1 MNYYYVSLYILVCFI
16 IFLFLFM
23 PYKLFNFLFEKVYNG
38 ITDYNDPK
46 FTGGYYF
53 IFNPLRHL
61 KNIF

>member
-1 MNYYYVSLYILVCFI
+1 MPNE
-16 IFLFLFM
+16 LFD
-23 PYKLFNFLFEKVYNG
+23 FLFEKAFNG